1 MVVTEQLPGKLRD
14 QHAGGT
20 KVRDVKVEFR
30 DDSSE
35 QEALFVVLVLSDPPP
50 GQESWPI
57 DDLWDLRRITRET
70 IADITKRLDPNWEMP
85 WFVSFEPENPE
96 LLSDDDELPLA
107 DD

>member
-1 MVVTEQLPGKLRD
+1 MRVTEQLPDKLRD
-14 QHAGGT
+14 QYSGRT
-20 KVRDVKVEFR
+20 KIKDVKVDFR

-35 QEALFVVLVLSDPPP
+35 QQALFVVLVLSDPPA
-50 GQESWPI
+50 GEESWPI

-70 IADITKRLDPNWEMP
+70 IADITRRLDPDWEMP

-96 LLSDDDELPLA
+96 LLFDDDELPLA